1 MTHVDRWAQGPL
13 DGRRSQK
20 PAMSNR
26 RHFLHTVLGATA
38 ASALAADSKLS
49 YKGENIQ
56 FGLVTYQWG
65 KDWDLPTL
73 IKNCET
79 AKVLGVEL
87 RVEHAHKVDTTLT
100 PAQRAEV
107 RKRFEDSPV
116 DVIGLGTN
124 FEFHSANPEDVKKN
138 IEGAKTFIKL
148 CHDIGGTGVKVK
160 PNALPKDVP
169 EDKTLAQIGK
179 ALAELGDY
187 AIGFGQEIRLE
198 VHGKDTSELPRIKTI
213 MDAADRDNVRVCWN
227 SNDTDLNGAGLE
239 ANFALVKE
247 RLGHTVHIR
256 GVNLSTY
263 PLDKL
268 AKLLVEA
275 DYEGHVCLE
284 AGKMPEGDP
293 VAALAQQRELFMK
306 LVTDARMAVKD

>member
-1 MTHVDRWAQGPL
+1 
-13 DGRRSQK
+13 
-20 PAMSNR
+20 MSSR
-26 RHFLHTVLGATA
+26 RHFIHTVLGASA
-38 ASALAADSKLS
+38 ASAFAADAKLT

-87 RVEHAHKVDTTLT
+87 RVEHAHKVDASLT
-100 PAQRAEV
+100 PEQRKEV
-107 RKRFEDSPV
+107 RSRFDDSPV
-116 DVIGLGTN
+116 DVLGMGTN
-124 FEFHSANPEDVKKN
+124 FEFHSSNADEVRKN
-138 IEGAKTFIKL
+138 IEGAKAFIKL
-148 CHDIGGTGVKVK
+148 SHDIGASGVKVK

-169 EDKTLAQIGK
+169 VEKTLVQIGK
-179 ALAELGDY
+179 ALAELGDH

-198 VHGKDTSELPRIKTI
+198 VHGKDTSELPHIKTI
-213 MDAADRDNVRVCWN
+213 MDAAERDNVRVCWN
-227 SNDTDLNGAGLE
+227 SNDTDLIGAGLE
-239 ANFALVKE
+239 ANFALVQD

-268 AKLLVEA
+268 AKLLVEI

-284 AGKMPEGDP
+284 AGKMPDGDP
-293 VAALAQQRELFMK
+293 VAALAEQRELFMN
-306 LVTDARMAVKD
+306 LVTAARQAVKD

>member
-1 MTHVDRWAQGPL
+1 
-13 DGRRSQK
+13 
-20 PAMSNR
+20 MSTR
-26 RHFLHTVLGATA
+26 RHFLHTVLGASA
-38 ASALAADSKLS
+38 ASAFAADAKLT

-87 RVEHAHKVDTTLT
+87 RIEHAHKVDVSLT
-100 PAQRAEV
+100 PEQRKEV
-107 RKRFEDSPV
+107 RSRFEDSPV
-116 DVIGLGTN
+116 DVLGMGTN
-124 FEFHSANPEDVKKN
+124 FEFHSPDEAVLKQN
-138 IEGAKTFIKL
+138 IEGAKAFIKL
-148 CHDIGGTGVKVK
+148 SHDIGGTGVKVK

-169 EDKTLAQIGK
+169 VEKTLVQIGK
-179 ALAELGDY
+179 ALAELGDH

-198 VHGKDTSELPRIKTI
+198 VHGKDSSELPHIKTI

-227 SNDTDLNGAGLE
+227 SNDTDLIGAGLE

-268 AKLLVEA
+268 AKLLVEI

-284 AGKMPEGDP
+284 AHKMPDGDP
-293 VAALAQQRELFMK
+293 VAALAEQRELFMQ
-306 LVTDARMAVKD
+306 LVTAARLAVKD

>member
-1 MTHVDRWAQGPL
+1 
-13 DGRRSQK
+13 
-20 PAMSNR
+20 MSSR
-26 RHFLHTVLGATA
+26 RHFLHTVLGAGA
-38 ASALAADSKLS
+38 ASAAFAAESQLT

-79 AKVLGVEL
+79 AKVHGVEL
-87 RVEHAHKVDTTLT
+87 RVEHAHKVDTSLT
-100 PAQRAEV
+100 PEQRQNV
-107 RKRFEDSPV
+107 RRMFEDSPV
-116 DVIGLGTN
+116 DVIGMGTN
-124 FEFHSANPEDVKKN
+124 FEFHSPDADEVKKN

-148 CHDIGGTGVKVK
+148 SHDIGATGVKVK

-169 EDKTLAQIGK
+169 EEKTLAQIGK

-213 MDAADRDNVRVCWN
+213 MDAAARDNVRVCWN
-227 SNDTDLNGAGLE
+227 SNDTDLNGSGLE
-239 ANFALVKE
+239 ANFALVKDL
-247 RLGHTVHIR
+247 LGHTVHIR
-256 GVNLSTY
+256 GVNQSNY

-268 AKLLVEA
+268 AKLLVEV

-284 AGKMPEGDP
+284 AHKMPAGDP
-293 VAALAQQRELFMK
+293 VAALAEQRELFMK
-306 LVTDARMAVKD
+306 LVTDARKAVKD

>member
-1 MTHVDRWAQGPL
+1 MK
-13 DGRRSQK
+13 RSRSALHF
-20 PAMSNR
+20 PTMSTSR
-26 RHFLHTVLGATA
+26 RHFLHTVLGASA
-38 ASALAADSKLS
+38 ASAFAADSKLT

-73 IKNCET
+73 IKNCEA
-79 AKVLGVEL
+79 AKVFGVEL
-87 RVEHAHKVDTTLT
+87 RIEHAHKVDVSLT
-100 PAQRAEV
+100 PEQRKEV
-107 RKRFEDSPV
+107 RSRFEDSPV
-116 DVIGLGTN
+116 DVLGMGTN
-124 FEFHSANPEDVKKN
+124 FEFHSPKEDELKKN
-138 IEGAKTFIKL
+138 IEGAKAFIKL
-148 CHDIGGTGVKVK
+148 SHDIGGSGVKVK

-169 EDKTLAQIGK
+169 VEKTLVQIGK
-179 ALAELGDY
+179 ALAELGDH

-198 VHGKDTSELPRIKTI
+198 VHGKDSSELPHIKTI

-227 SNDTDLNGAGLE
+227 SNDTDLIGAGLE
-239 ANFALVKE
+239 ANFALVKD

-268 AKLLVEA
+268 AKLLVEV

-284 AGKMPEGDP
+284 AHKMPDGDP
-293 VAALAQQRELFMK
+293 VAALAEQRELFMN
-306 LVTDARMAVKD
+306 LVTAARQVVKD

>member
-1 MTHVDRWAQGPL
+1 
-13 DGRRSQK
+13 
-20 PAMSNR
+20 MSSR
-26 RHFLHTVLGATA
+26 RHFLHTVLGAGA
-38 ASALAADSKLS
+38 ASAFAADSKLS

-87 RVEHAHKVDTTLT
+87 RIEHAHKVDITLT
-100 PAQRAEV
+100 PAQRLEV
-107 RKRFEDSPV
+107 RRRFEDSPV
-116 DVIGLGTN
+116 DVLGMGTN
-124 FEFHSANPEDVKKN
+124 FEFHSPKEDEVRKN
-138 IEGAKTFIKL
+138 IEGAKAFIKL
-148 CHDIGGTGVKVK
+148 SHDIGGSGVKVK
-160 PNALPKDVP
+160 PNALPKEVP
-169 EDKTLAQIGK
+169 VEKTLVQIGK

-198 VHGKDTSELPRIKTI
+198 VHGKDSSELPHIKTI
-213 MDAADRDNVRVCWN
+213 MDAAERDNVRVCWN
-227 SNDTDLNGAGLE
+227 SNDTDLIGAGLE
-239 ANFALVKE
+239 ANFALVKD

-256 GVNLSTY
+256 GVKLSDY

-268 AKLLVEA
+268 AKLLVEI

-284 AGKMPEGDP
+284 AGKQPDGDP
-293 VAALAQQRELFMK
+293 VAALAEQRELFMN
-306 LVTDARMAVKD
+306 LVTEARKAVKD